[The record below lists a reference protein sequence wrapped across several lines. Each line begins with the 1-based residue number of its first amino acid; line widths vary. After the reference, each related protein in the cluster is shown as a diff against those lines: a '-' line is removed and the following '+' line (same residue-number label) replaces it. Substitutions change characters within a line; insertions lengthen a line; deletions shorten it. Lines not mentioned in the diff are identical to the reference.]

1 MPAQPSGIRCFTYSS
16 FEHTNN
22 AGPEGH
28 PADRSVNSDQNA
40 HLNQQSRRP
49 RRNRA
54 ANPSEPS
61 RAIKAQPHPAL
72 PGQPK
77 TYGSRL
83 RDRADRSWSSA
94 GSGVPAVG
102 DPGLGEEPSGD
113 DDGVGQCDE
122 CLDHPS
128 AALGAEGEFAKA
140 AVVPGVGPLDHP
152 AAARLEWEA
161 LGADQTGAAELIEQV
176 AGLGRVVAS
185 TKWTVM
191 SSGRPMLMP

>member
-61 RAIKAQPHPAL
+61 RAIKAQPQPAL

-77 TYGSRL
+77 TYE
-83 RDRADRSWSSA
+83 
-94 GSGVPAVG
+94 SGVSLHRDLSG
-102 DPGLGEEPSGD
+102 GPGAPVSLLWRQTGG
-113 DDGVGQCDE
+113 GVG
-122 CLDHPS
+122 
-128 AALGAEGEFAKA
+128 
-140 AVVPGVGPLDHP
+140 V
-152 AAARLEWEA
+152 
-161 LGADQTGAAELIEQV
+161 
-176 AGLGRVVAS
+176 
-185 TKWTVM
+185 
-191 SSGRPMLMP
+191 

>member
-77 TYGSRL
+77 TYGSGLSR
-83 RDRADRSWSSA
+83 RAESVPVVLTSA
-94 GSGVPAVG
+94 
-102 DPGLGEEPSGD
+102 DEEAP
-113 DDGVGQCDE
+113 VRE
-122 CLDHPS
+122 
-128 AALGAEGEFAKA
+128 
-140 AVVPGVGPLDHP
+140 
-152 AAARLEWEA
+152 
-161 LGADQTGAAELIEQV
+161 
-176 AGLGRVVAS
+176 
-185 TKWTVM
+185 
-191 SSGRPMLMP
+191 

>member
-49 RRNRA
+49 ETSRA

-72 PGQPK
+72 PGPPK
-77 TYGSRL
+77 NLRIRAELDPSRGEPVGDRAGI
-83 RDRADRSWSSA
+83 RDRAGQPVELR
-94 GSGVPAVG
+94 
-102 DPGLGEEPSGD
+102 D
-113 DDGVGQCDE
+113 D
-122 CLDHPS
+122 
-128 AALGAEGEFAKA
+128 EG
-140 AVVPGVGPLDHP
+140 
-152 AAARLEWEA
+152 
-161 LGADQTGAAELIEQV
+161 
-176 AGLGRVVAS
+176 
-185 TKWTVM
+185 
-191 SSGRPMLMP
+191 

>member
-83 RDRADRSWSSA
+83 RGFLVTPLNPGFRQFV
-94 GSGVPAVG
+94 SGVPVPLTVVANDEEYVLNLCTKYLARDNTDARHDFAGEYEAGDPRGLIAEAWRFPIVDSYWDG
-102 DPGLGEEPSGD
+102 DPGSSYRFD
-113 DDGVGQCDE
+113 AVTFVWD
-122 CLDHPS
+122 
-128 AALGAEGEFAKA
+128 ALRF
-140 AVVPGVGPLDHP
+140 P
-152 AAARLEWEA
+152 A
-161 LGADQTGAAELIEQV
+161 G
-176 AGLGRVVAS
+176 
-185 TKWTVM
+185 
-191 SSGRPMLMP
+191 

>member
-77 TYGSRL
+77 TYGSGL
-83 RDRADRSWSSA
+83 NTDFLPRSRPETRSQT
-94 GSGVPAVG
+94 PA
-102 DPGLGEEPSGD
+102 ST
-113 DDGVGQCDE
+113 QT
-122 CLDHPS
+122 
-128 AALGAEGEFAKA
+128 
-140 AVVPGVGPLDHP
+140 
-152 AAARLEWEA
+152 
-161 LGADQTGAAELIEQV
+161 ADQILDSI
-176 AGLGRVVAS
+176 GRYCARITDS
-185 TKWTVM
+185 EH
-191 SSGRPMLMP
+191 

>member
-61 RAIKAQPHPAL
+61 RAIKAQPHPTL
-72 PGQPK
+72 PGQPQ
-77 TYGSRL
+77 TYESMLMHGSSLDPLANRV
-83 RDRADRSWSSA
+83 D
-94 GSGVPAVG
+94 VPAV
-102 DPGLGEEPSGD
+102 LGVLG
-113 DDGVGQCDE
+113 
-122 CLDHPS
+122 DHPEHQP
-128 AALGAEGEFAKA
+128 AQ
-140 AVVPGVGPLDHP
+140 LD
-152 AAARLEWEA
+152 
-161 LGADQTGAAELIEQV
+161 V
-176 AGLGRVVAS
+176 RVS
-185 TKWTVM
+185 I
-191 SSGRPMLMP
+191 

>member
-28 PADRSVNSDQNA
+28 PADRSVNSDQDA

-49 RRNRA
+49 RRSRA

-72 PGQPK
+72 PGQPR

-83 RDRADRSWSSA
+83 RATGRPVCQAFLNA
-94 GSGVPAVG
+94 MAEYGVP
-102 DPGLGEEPSGD
+102 EEVLSDNG
-113 DDGVGQCDE
+113 
-122 CLDHPS
+122 
-128 AALGAEGEFAKA
+128 
-140 AVVPGVGPLDHP
+140 
-152 AAARLEWEA
+152 
-161 LGADQTGAAELIEQV
+161 
-176 AGLGRVVAS
+176 
-185 TKWTVM
+185 TV
-191 SSGRPMLMP
+191 